1 MGSSGLE
8 ALLAGGVPDLLRLS
22 CERARFVAVL
32 IPLAKGAAIKA
43 NRCLTLAP
51 NFPPP
56 GEGDGGAD
64 NESGSIV
71 SRSVGQYEKE
81 MTRFASVAHRR
92 LWDCRAQRKCWEY
105 IDRIEADTEYF
116 RSI

>member
-8 ALLAGGVPDLLRLS
+8 ALLAGGVSDLLRLS

-51 NFPPP
+51 NFPPR
-56 GEGDGGAD
+56 GEGDEGAD
-64 NESGSIV
+64 NDNESMV
-71 SRSVGQYEKE
+71 SCRVGRGERE
-81 MTRFASVAHRR
+81 MTGFAGVAQRR
-92 LWDCRAQRKCWEY
+92 LGDFRRPWKCWEF